1 MFLIQILHL
10 QQSQAFQVAQA
21 FLTPVQTYGAHRSVI
36 DLDAFE
42 KRLYQQPGL
51 LAADAFTQRNAGLV
65 TIQRIYDEMRKYILV
80 QGGDIMRFFTEVD
93 ANHDNFLTKVELQTA
108 LQRIGFVGANQLSE
122 VEATNVFMYFDVNK
136 DGRISYSELCQ

>member
-1 MFLIQILHL
+1 M
-10 QQSQAFQVAQA
+10 
-21 FLTPVQTYGAHRSVI
+21 I

-93 ANHDNFLTKVELQTA
+93 ADHDNFLTKVELQTA
-108 LQRIGFVGANQLSE
+108 L
-122 VEATNVFMYFDVNK
+122 
-136 DGRISYSELCQ
+136 